1 MNTRSARARDV
12 ALEFNDAISN
22 RDLARLEELM
32 TDDHTLV
39 TGTGDPVKGR
49 GACICAWR
57 EFFELLP
64 DYRNVFE
71 RVRSVGQVVRMRGRS
86 VCTDE
91 RLNGPAI
98 WKAVVEGTRVSEWH
112 VDEDTAEGRR
122 RLGHDAGED

>member
-1 MNTRSARARDV
+1 V
-12 ALEFNDAISN
+12 AVEFNNAISS
-22 RDLARLEELM
+22 RDLSRLGELM
-32 TDDHTLV
+32 TEDHTLI
-39 TGTGDPVKGR
+39 TGTGDPVKGKE
-49 GACICAWR
+49 ACICAWG

-71 RVRSVGQVVRMRGRS
+71 RVWSVGPVVRMRGRS

-98 WKAVVEGTRVSEWH
+98 WKAVVEGTRISEWH
-112 VDEDTAEGRR
+112 VDENTPEGRR